1 MNFQKRM
8 IFIFSFLIIAS
19 SIVFGTVYFM
29 TVQKNYVEV
38 ERKNLQTAADNYG
51 QQFRHT
57 IGQMEEIIQQLF
69 SNQDF
74 LQSVRILAQAGTG
87 GMEQSPLYTSAR
99 NTVRAC
105 LNTDYFKRNLNRVV
119 HFMQNGSVIS
129 GTNYSYNPVE
139 PGRDIRGLDWL
150 ERLEGKRGKYV
161 ILGIH
166 QDDWRHEKDCQVIS
180 VVKQILGE
188 ELGYLEIQKR
198 VEDLDEL
205 FIPQNTDWDLY
216 IFQEKELLYA
226 SDRLNEAKQKQLE
239 NMIAQRWETI
249 ETGGQIYAENG
260 KIIAISRLYEENF
273 RAVIVDA
280 TPISREAVKA
290 ALPFAFMLIF
300 LTGIASFAYIYLMSR
315 YMSKP
320 IRQMK
325 QQMENTDIHNF
336 QILEPVEIKDKEIR
350 KLYESYEN
358 VLQKLQ
364 KSIQKERILSELQR
378 KAQFDLLQAQVN
390 PHFLFNVLN
399 VISGRGAEADDEVIC
414 DICADL
420 GEMLRYSTNVQEKQ
434 AKLKEEI
441 HYLQLYLELLKFRYA
456 DMLEY
461 EIHIDSG
468 MDELEVPKM
477 VVQQIVENSIMHGFK
492 NTDRMKRIAVT
503 GECSSTEWNLKIR
516 DNGTGI
522 EEEIRKEI
530 YRKWSDIKD
539 ALSEKRSHVE
549 MAIGGMGLVNTY
561 ARLYQIYGESL
572 LMELHSLPE
581 GTEVSINVQ
590 STNSR

>member
-1 MNFQKRM
+1 M
-8 IFIFSFLIIAS
+8 
-19 SIVFGTVYFM
+19 
-29 TVQKNYVEV
+29 
-38 ERKNLQTAADNYG
+38 
-51 QQFRHT
+51 
-57 IGQMEEIIQQLF
+57 
-69 SNQDF
+69 
-74 LQSVRILAQAGTG
+74 
-87 GMEQSPLYTSAR
+87 
-99 NTVRAC
+99 
-105 LNTDYFKRNLNRVV
+105 
-119 HFMQNGSVIS
+119 
-129 GTNYSYNPVE
+129 
-139 PGRDIRGLDWL
+139 
-150 ERLEGKRGKYV
+150 
-161 ILGIH
+161 
-166 QDDWRHEKDCQVIS
+166 
-180 VVKQILGE
+180 
-188 ELGYLEIQKR
+188 
-198 VEDLDEL
+198 
-205 FIPQNTDWDLY
+205 
-216 IFQEKELLYA
+216 
-226 SDRLNEAKQKQLE
+226 
-239 NMIAQRWETI
+239 
-249 ETGGQIYAENG
+249 
-260 KIIAISRLYEENF
+260 
-273 RAVIVDA
+273 IVDA

-441 HYLQLYLELLKFRYA
+441 HYLQLYLKLLKFRYA